1 MLVPT
6 VPAMTSARASLS
18 YERRRLRG
26 EPTTLAR
33 DETQSSAPPPN
44 SRLLSADGHVCP
56 HTTYARKNEWF
67 EERPVVRGVYGY
79 EDTPAGGAQHLYRYE
94 CLRLR
99 GLDLLPVAYGRT
111 NDDAR
116 ENLYEDL
123 KRKGVMPPTEIE

>member
-1 MLVPT
+1 MKGGVC
-6 VPAMTSARASLS
+6 AES
-18 YERRRLRG
+18 RRRS
-26 EPTTLAR
+26 LATKR
-33 DETQSSAPPPN
+33 
-44 SRLLSADGHVCP
+44 SRPRRRRTRACSPRTDTCVRTP
-56 HTTYARKNEWF
+56 HTRERTSGSKNGLLF
-67 EERPVVRGVYGY
+67 VRVYGY